1 VGYRNSANAG
11 RLVHDNSMIML
22 GSMLNG
28 GSDANA
34 ASHKLFL
41 TAGKDQSR
49 TGSRNNGESMAELK
63 VNSEVK
69 PRKIFGANDYLNR
82 QASLKGK
89 QSDTTAVDFSSDFA
103 EMQTKMG

>member
-1 VGYRNSANAG
+1 
-11 RLVHDNSMIML
+11 MITL

-28 GSDANA
+28 GSDANV

-49 TGSRNNGESMAELK
+49 TGSRNNGGESMAELK
-63 VNSEVK
+63 VVNSEVK

-89 QSDTTAVDFSSDFA
+89 QSNTTAADFSSDFA
-103 EMQTKMG
+103 EMKMG